1 MAAADPTGPG
11 AHAEPS
17 SGRGPGSGPARS
29 HGRLAPSVAAV
40 RRAVREGLVDVE
52 PGETVVVACS
62 GGPDSMALAAAAR
75 FESRAAGWSPVAVVV
90 DHGLQPGSAQVS
102 DEVAARL
109 ESLGVPADVVPVE
122 VDADGAGPEAAAR
135 AARYAALD
143 RAADGVSARCVLL
156 GHTRDDQAETVLLG
170 LARGS
175 GARSL
180 SGMAPV
186 SGRYRR
192 PLLGLTRED
201 TVQACAAERIEVWH
215 DPHNADPGF
224 ARVRV
229 RRELLPALEA
239 QLGPGVSAA
248 LSRTARLLRDDADA
262 LDVFAEVAREDCRTT
277 STDAGREPLDVGC
290 LQTLLPALRRRV
302 IRRSAL
308 DAGCP
313 ATDLTA
319 GHVDAVEELVT
330 RWHGQQGV
338 DLPGSVRAV
347 RSGGT
352 LLFRPRAVGG

>member
-1 MAAADPTGPG
+1 MAAADPTGAG
-11 AHAEPS
+11 AHAARGPDDP
-17 SGRGPGSGPARS
+17 GRGRGRPAP
-29 HGRLAPSVAAV
+29 AVAAV
-40 RRAVREGLVDVE
+40 RRAVREALADVE

-62 GGPDSMALAAAAR
+62 GGPDSMALAAAVR

-90 DHGLQPGSAQVS
+90 DHGLQPESAKVS
-102 DEVAARL
+102 AEVADRL
-109 ESLGVPADVVPVE
+109 ESLGVAAKVVSVE
-122 VDADGAGPEAAAR
+122 VDEDATGGPEATAR
-135 AARYAALD
+135 NARYAALD
-143 RAADGVSARCVLL
+143 RAAADLSARCVLL

-180 SGMAPV
+180 SGMPPV

-192 PLLGLTRED
+192 PLLGLTRGD
-201 TVQACAAERIEVWH
+201 TEQACAAERIEVWH
-215 DPHNADPGF
+215 DPHNADHGF

-229 RRELLPALEA
+229 RKKVLPELEA
-239 QLGPGVSAA
+239 QLGPGVAAA
-248 LSRTARLLRDDADA
+248 LSRTALLLRDDADA
-262 LDVFAEVAREDCRTT
+262 LDVFAEVAREDCRTA
-277 STDAGREPLDVGC
+277 SADAGSEPLDVGR

-313 ATDLTA
+313 ASDLTA

-347 RSGGT
+347 RTGGT
-352 LLFRPRAVGG
+352 LLFRAGAVAG

>member
-11 AHAEPS
+11 AHAARRPAE
-17 SGRGPGSGPARS
+17 GRGR
-29 HGRLAPSVAAV
+29 GRLDPSVAAV
-40 RRAVREGLVDVE
+40 RRAVREALADVE

-75 FESRAAGWSPVAVVV
+75 FESRAAGWSPAAVVV
-90 DHGLQPGSAQVS
+90 DHGLQQESAKVS
-102 DEVAARL
+102 AEVADRL
-109 ESLGVPADVVPVE
+109 GSLGLPARVVAVE
-122 VDADGAGPEAAAR
+122 VDAETTGGPEATAR

-143 RAADGVSARCVLL
+143 RAADDLSARCVLL

-180 SGMAPV
+180 SGMPPV

-192 PLLGLTRED
+192 PLLGLTRDD
-201 TVQACAAERIEVWH
+201 TEQACAAERIEVWH
-215 DPHNADPGF
+215 DPHNADHGF

-229 RRELLPALEA
+229 RRDVLPELEA
-239 QLGPGVSAA
+239 RLGPGVAAA
-248 LSRTARLLRDDADA
+248 LARTARLLRDDADA
-262 LDVFAEVAREDCRTT
+262 LDVFAEVAREDCRTAPA
-277 STDAGREPLDVGC
+277 DAGSEPLDVGC

-347 RSGGT
+347 RTGGT
-352 LLFRPRAVGG
+352 LLFRAGAVAG